1 LKRNSPLAL
10 QRIVCAMSRLN
21 KLKNSSN
28 AKLAL
33 FMVAA
38 LFLIWLVQPRLSQ
51 WTGPDQNAAAL
62 PKADVNQ
69 KQAESKQT
77 ATPTVPALM
86 PGVDPFKAH
95 IEKNGLAPAPV
106 TNSASNSQNTSAGFM
121 NSPVGNLVTQ
131 PGADPFKAFLDK
143 QKQQSKDAGVSPF
156 GK

>member
-1 LKRNSPLAL
+1 ML

>member
-1 LKRNSPLAL
+1 ML

-21 KLKNSSN
+21 KVKNSGN

-51 WTGPDQNAAAL
+51 WTGPDQNAAPL

-69 KQAESKQT
+69 NQAESKQT

-95 IEKNGLAPAPV
+95 IEKNGLSPATV

-121 NSPVGNLVTQ
+121 NSPAGSTVTQ